1 MSRMGR
7 ATSRFRLMLCESCAS
22 GEDWGD
28 IHIDTEVLNE
38 IAPLAQDRRAR
49 KSHHLPIMA
58 GLIGQGRNKLGTT
71 PLPPL
76 FKNFA
81 PIRYHPPENSE
92 AASFGITANSQ
103 SCVAH
108 TQVHITPAVQ

>member
-1 MSRMGR
+1 MSRMGI

-58 GLIGQGRNKLGTT
+58 GIVDESPNNLHNTPFPRFHKNLGRTLYSSPQKRKAAYYGITT
-71 PLPPL
+71 PNSLP
-76 FKNFA
+76 NA
-81 PIRYHPPENSE
+81 P
-92 AASFGITANSQ
+92 
-103 SCVAH
+103 
-108 TQVHITPAVQ
+108 